1 MVEKRETVREDSP
14 NTASGISSL
23 LSAFAIPHLSPLN
36 AGCLATCS
44 CTRDGLA
51 DAGAGAGAVGASE
64 AREVGA
70 HGSGSGEC
78 IRWRGLHIGWDQGG
92 YEIKGGI

>member
-1 MVEKRETVREDSP
+1 VVEKRETVREDSP

-23 LSAFAIPHLSPLN
+23 LSAFAIPRLSPLD
-36 AGCLATCS
+36 AGCWLLDASHTCS

-70 HGSGSGEC
+70 HGSGSGEG

-92 YEIKGGI
+92 I